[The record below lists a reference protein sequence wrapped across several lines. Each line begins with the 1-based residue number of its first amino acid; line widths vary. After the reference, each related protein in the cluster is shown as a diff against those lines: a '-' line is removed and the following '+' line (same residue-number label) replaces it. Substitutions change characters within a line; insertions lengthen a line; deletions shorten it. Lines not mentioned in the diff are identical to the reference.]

1 MLAAQPTAMTHE
13 PYSEADARR
22 ELIDHRLRLAGWNVD
37 DPSQVSQELDIYLS
51 AGTVGAVRERTLEEY
66 KGHQFADY
74 ALQLTGRPAAVVEAK
89 KTSRDARI
97 GQEQAK
103 QYAENIQR
111 ILGGQMPFIMYTNG
125 HDTYFWDSELYPPA
139 KVFGFPTREDLEWL
153 AQKGESRGPL
163 SVEMINTS
171 IAGRDYQIAGIRT
184 LLEAI
189 ESRRKKFLMVMATG
203 TGKTRTAVALVDA
216 LMRSHWVKRV
226 LFLVDRIPL
235 QEQALNAF
243 KEHLP
248 SAPRWPAEPGETFNR
263 HARVFVTTYPTML
276 NLIQA
281 GTTPAT
287 WLSPFFFDLVIADES
302 HRSIYNT
309 YQQVVRYFDGLT
321 LGLTATP
328 RDHVAHDT
336 FALFNCETHDPT
348 FAYSFDEA
356 IQHDPP
362 YLCDFEV
369 LKVRSKFQVDG
380 IRGPKLDDQ
389 QQEQLLLEGMDPES
403 IDFEGTD
410 LEQKVTNSGT
420 NALIIREFMEE
431 CIKDPSGTLPGK
443 SIFFA
448 TSINHARR
456 LQDLFDV
463 LYPEHRGQL
472 ARVLVSDDS
481 RVYGKGGLLDQF
493 KTQDMPRVAIS
504 VDMLDTGVDVL
515 EVVNL
520 VFAKPVYS
528 YVKFWQMIG
537 RGTRILEA
545 DPSQRKPWCPDKDKF
560 LIIDCWANFEY
571 FDLHPKG
578 KEPGEQIPLPVR
590 LFRARL
596 DKLSAALAVGAQA
609 VSQAVIGD
617 LRADIAGL
625 PTNNVVVLE
634 SQAKLAPV
642 RAEPFWARLRADDID
657 YLRATI
663 APILRATSDAD
674 FKALRF
680 EVDVIEYGTASL
692 RDNRDAMAALRDTIV
707 EQVAE
712 LPLGVNLVAAQRDL
726 IESVIRGEWWAAAD
740 DARQRD
746 LIARLAPLMRFRQQ
760 RQGAMVSLNLADLTA
775 VHERIVIGA
784 DGRDMPIAAY
794 RQRAEQAVRALLAE
808 NPVLQRIQSGARVSD
823 GDLRELADL
832 LQRQDPTIDEEHLR
846 KAYDVRRATFLQL
859 VRHVLGVQPLESWST
874 EVTREFDQ
882 FIADHSTWNA
892 LQIRFLQTLRTYV
905 LQRGKVERRDL
916 VESPFTQLHPQGVRG
931 VFATPQIE
939 EILRFTG
946 ELAA

>member
-1 MLAAQPTAMTHE
+1 MTNE
-13 PYSEADARR
+13 PWSEADARR
-22 ELIDHRLRLAGWNVD
+22 LLIDHRLRLAGWNVD
-37 DPSQVSQELDIYLS
+37 DPSQVSQELDIYLDGGS
-51 AGTVGAVRERTLEEY
+51 VGAVRERAREEY

-74 ALQLTGRPAAVVEAK
+74 ALQLTGKPAAVVEAK
-89 KTSRDARI
+89 KTSRDARV
-97 GQEQAK
+97 GQEQAR

-111 ILGGQMPFIMYTNG
+111 ILGGSLPFIMYTNG
-125 HDTYFWDSELYPPA
+125 HDTFFWDSELYPPT
-139 KVFGFPTREDLEWL
+139 KVFGFPTPHDLEWL
-153 AQKGESRGPL
+153 AQKRESRGPL
-163 SVEMINTS
+163 SVELINNS

-203 TGKTRTAVALVDA
+203 TGKTRTAAALVDA
-216 LMRSHWVKRV
+216 LMRAHWVKRV

-248 SAPRWPAEPGETFNR
+248 SAPRWPAETGEPFNR
-263 HARVFVTTYPTML
+263 NARVFVTTYPTML

-287 WLSPFFFDLVIADES
+287 WISPFFFDLVIADES

-309 YQQVVRYFDGLT
+309 YQHAVRYFDALT

-336 FALFNCETHDPT
+336 FALFNCDTHDPT

-356 IQHDPP
+356 IHHDPP

-369 LKVRSKFQVDG
+369 LKVRSKFQVEG
-380 IRGPKLDDQ
+380 IRGPRLDEQ

-420 NALIIREFMEE
+420 NALIVREFMEE

-443 SIFFA
+443 SIIFA
-448 TSINHARR
+448 TSVKHARR

-472 ARVLVSDDS
+472 ARVIVSDDS

-504 VDMLDTGVDVL
+504 VDMLDTGVDIL

-537 RGTRILEA
+537 RGTRILDA
-545 DPSQRKPWCPDKDKF
+545 DPAQRKPWCTEKDKF
-560 LIIDCWANFEY
+560 LIIDCWTNFEY

-578 KEPGEQIPLPVR
+578 REPGAQIPLPVR

-596 DKLSAALAVGAQA
+596 DKLAAARGVGAAAVGD
-609 VSQAVIGD
+609 AVIAD
-617 LRADIAGL
+617 LRADIAAL
-625 PTNNVVVLE
+625 PANNVVVLE
-634 SQAKLAPV
+634 SGATLAPV
-642 RAEPFWARLRADDID
+642 RGDAFWARLGDGDIE
-657 YLRATI
+657 YLRVTI
-663 APILRATSDAD
+663 APILRATSDID

-680 EVDVIEYGTASL
+680 EIDLVEYGTALL
-692 RDNRDAMAALRDTIV
+692 RANRDAMAVLRDAIV

-726 IESVIRGEWWAAAD
+726 IESMIRGEWWASAD
-740 DARQRD
+740 DTAQRD
-746 LIARLAPLMRFRQQ
+746 LVDRLAPLMRFRQQ
-760 RQGAMVSLNLADLTA
+760 RAGAMVSLNLADLTA
-775 VHERIVIGA
+775 VRERITLGA

-794 RQRAEQAVRALLAE
+794 RQRVEEAVRALLAQ
-808 NPVLQRIQSGARVSD
+808 NPVLQRIQGGDSVSD
-823 GDLRELADL
+823 ADLRSLADL
-832 LQRQDPTIDEEHLR
+832 LQRQDPTIDEAHLR
-846 KAYDVRRATFLQL
+846 QAYDVRRATFLQL
-859 VRHVLGVQPLESWST
+859 LRHVLGVQPLESWPT
-874 EVTREFDQ
+874 AVTRAFDQ
-882 FIADHSTWNA
+882 FIAEHSTWSA

-905 LQRGKVERRDL
+905 LQRGRVERGDL

-931 VFATPQIE
+931 VFAGAQIE

>member
-1 MLAAQPTAMTHE
+1 MFNGIALTDE
-13 PYSEADARR
+13 PWSEADARR
-22 ELIDHRLRLAGWNVD
+22 VLIDERLRLAGWNID
-37 DPSQVSQELDIYLS
+37 DPSQVSQELDIYLTE
-51 AGTVGAVRERTLEEY
+51 GTVGAARERTRDPY
-66 KGHQFADY
+66 TGHQFADY
-74 ALQLTGRPAAVVEAK
+74 ALQLTGKPAAVVEAK
-89 KTSRDARI
+89 KTSRDARV

-111 ILGGQMPFIMYTNG
+111 ILGGRLPFIMYTNG
-125 HDTYFWDSELYPPA
+125 NDTFFWDSELYPPV
-139 KVFGFPTREDLEWL
+139 KVFGFPTPRDLEWY
-153 AQKGESRGPL
+153 AQKRESRGPL
-163 SVEMINTS
+163 SIELINTS

-184 LLEAI
+184 LLESI
-189 ESRRKKFLMVMATG
+189 ESRRRKFLMVMATG

-216 LMRSHWVKRV
+216 LMRAHWVKRV

-243 KEHLP
+243 KEHLS
-248 SAPRWPAEPGETFNR
+248 SAPRWPAETGEPFNR
-263 HARVFVTTYPTML
+263 NARVFVTTYPTML

-287 WLSPFFFDLVIADES
+287 WISPFFFDLVIADES

-309 YQQVVRYFDGLT
+309 YQQVVRYFEALT

-336 FALFNCETHDPT
+336 FALFNCDTHDPT

-356 IQHDPP
+356 IHHDPP

-369 LKVRSKFQVDG
+369 LKVRSKFQVEG
-380 IRGPKLDDQ
+380 IRGPQLDEQ

-420 NALIIREFMEE
+420 NALIVREFMEE

-443 SIFFA
+443 SIIFA
-448 TSINHARR
+448 TSVKHARR
-456 LQDLFDV
+456 LQDLFDA
-463 LYPEHRGQL
+463 LYPEHRGRL
-472 ARVLVSDDS
+472 ARVIVSDDS

-504 VDMLDTGVDVL
+504 VDMLDTGLDIL

-537 RGTRILEA
+537 RGTRILDA
-545 DPSQRKPWCPDKDKF
+545 DPAQRKPWCPDKDKF

-578 KEPGEQIPLPVR
+578 REPGAQIPLPVR

-596 DKLSAALAVGAQA
+596 DKLAAALAVGASDVA
-609 VSQAVIGD
+609 DAVIAD
-617 LRADIAGL
+617 LRADIAAL
-625 PTNNVVVLE
+625 PANNVVVLE
-634 SQAKLAPV
+634 SGKALGPV
-642 RAEPFWARLRADDID
+642 RADSFWARLAEADID
-657 YLRATI
+657 FLRVTI
-663 APILRATSDAD
+663 APILRATSDVD

-680 EVDVIEYGTASL
+680 EIDLVEYGTASL
-692 RDNRDAMAALRDTIV
+692 RANRDAMVALRDAIV

-712 LPLGVNLVAAQRDL
+712 LPLGVNLVAAQREL
-726 IESVIRGEWWAAAD
+726 VERVIRGEWWASAD
-740 DARQRD
+740 DTAQRN

-760 RQGAMVSLNLADLTA
+760 RMGAMVSLNLADITA
-775 VHERIVIGA
+775 VHERITVGA
-784 DGRDMPIAAY
+784 DGRDMPIVAY
-794 RQRAEQAVRALLAE
+794 RQRVEEAVRALLAE
-808 NPVLQRIQSGARVSD
+808 NAVLQRIQSGASVSEA
-823 GDLRELADL
+823 DLRALADL
-832 LQRQDPTIDEEHLR
+832 LQRQDPTIDEAHLR
-846 KAYDVRRATFLQL
+846 QAYDVRRATFLQL
-859 VRHVLGVQPLESWST
+859 LRHVLGVQPLESWPT
-874 EVTREFDQ
+874 AVTRAFDQ
-882 FIADHSTWNA
+882 FIAQHSTWSA

-905 LQRGKVERRDL
+905 LQRGRVERGDL

-931 VFATPQIE
+931 VFAGPQIE

-946 ELAA
+946 DLAA